1 MKNYK
6 ISEKYNSKKWSRFK
20 TLKQK
25 IYYYERQQILST
37 DIVLYITLYQCELH
51 E

>member
-6 ISEKYNSKKWSRFK
+6 ISEKYNSKKSSRFK

-25 IYYYERQQILST
+25 IYYYERQWILSI
-37 DIVLYITLYQCELH
+37 DMVLYITLYQSQLYE
-51 E
+51 